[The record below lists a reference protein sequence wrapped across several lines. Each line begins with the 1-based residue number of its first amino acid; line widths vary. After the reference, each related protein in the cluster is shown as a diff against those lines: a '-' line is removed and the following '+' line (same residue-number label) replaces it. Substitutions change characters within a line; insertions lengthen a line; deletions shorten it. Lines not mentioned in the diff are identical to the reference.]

1 MGKVIAG
8 ILALVLL
15 VLLASCGESTAATP
29 TAEAQFCQS
38 LTTLGVAANQ
48 LTQVN
53 GNTTIGHAKSDV
65 EAVGEALADVKTS
78 AVNVHTARV
87 NDLETAINE
96 LQQTVN
102 NISTSSTLSEAA
114 TSIQTQA
121 AAVQSA
127 RSQLRTQ
134 VGCATSTAATSTATT
149 PTAATSTAATST
161 AATSTPAAPT
171 PTAAKSTA
179 TP

>member
-1 MGKVIAG
+1 MGKVIIGTLAF
-8 ILALVLL
+8 ALVLL
-15 VLLASCGESTAATP
+15 AGCGESTAATP
-29 TAEAQFCQS
+29 SAEAQFCQN

-53 GNTTIGHAKSDV
+53 GNTTIGQAKNDLQ
-65 EAVGEALADVKTS
+65 AVGEALADVKTS

-87 NDLETAINE
+87 NDLETAVND
-96 LQQTVN
+96 LQHTVN
-102 NISTSSTLSEAA
+102 NISNSSTLSEAA

-134 VGCATSTAATSTATT
+134 VGCATSTPTTSTPTTSTAT
-149 PTAATSTAATST
+149 P
-161 AATSTPAAPT
+161 
-171 PTAAKSTA
+171 
-179 TP
+179 